1 MPDFILNIKNFLGKL
16 KNFFSFKRKKTKEIQ
31 HTNRKFEKYLENI
44 DILDPAY
51 ESIKEAIEF
60 CQESLYY
67 YEKRIML
74 NNALQTLVIRQQD
87 LEVFNSFSKTD
98 IQKLQNYIDAY
109 KTVSKENTMLKN
121 QIDNYNKM
129 LDYLSKYE
137 KEVETA
143 IKEIEYYEQRQ
154 AGLKR
159 DMAYISGEKE
169 ELIYSKE
176 HLEQG
181 LDFLYKFS
189 IGLVCM
195 LAIITFVLGVLKI
208 MYNYEIF
215 VPLSILA
222 VFAIILGSATY
233 IFQRKFRYELQRNV
247 LLQSRALELLNR
259 TKALYVN
266 CTGFLNYEYK
276 KYKVRN
282 SEMLRNNWDE
292 YTYQKQISRRHIA
305 MNNRTEELVTNIT
318 KMLQEKGIQE
328 CNELFE
334 QLINLISL
342 EDKRALYRDVKAQ
355 KDDIEKQ
362 LEQLDI
368 NQEKLWGQLIDLQQ
382 KDTTEDNIIS
392 HIIKEYEQEVDKI
405 LNDKVNV
412 QTLTDVEAPT
422 NSESPINSESSIEE
436 AAEQQ
441 QKEENIE

>member
-1 MPDFILNIKNFLGKL
+1 MPNFILNIKNFLGKL
-16 KNFFSFKRKKTKEIQ
+16 KNIFSFKRKKPKEIQ
-31 HTNRKFEKYLENI
+31 HTNKKFENYLENI

-51 ESIKEAIEF
+51 EIIKETIEF

-74 NNALQTLVIRQQD
+74 NDTLQSLVIRQQD

-98 IQKLQNYIDAY
+98 IQKLQNYIDTY
-109 KTVSKENTMLKN
+109 KTVFKENTILKN

-159 DMAYISGEKE
+159 DIAYINGERE

-189 IGLVCM
+189 IVLVCM

-215 VPLSILA
+215 VPLAILA
-222 VFAIILGSATY
+222 VFAIILGAATY

-247 LLQSRALELLNR
+247 LLQGRAVELLNR

-282 SEMLRNNWDE
+282 SEMLKNNWDE

-328 CNELFE
+328 YNELFE

-355 KDDIEKQ
+355 KDDVEKQ

-368 NQEKLWGQLIDLQQ
+368 SQEKLWGQLIDLQQ

-392 HIIKEYEQEVDKI
+392 HIIEEYEQEVNKI
-405 LNDKVNV
+405 LNDKVNIEIP
-412 QTLTDVEAPT
+412 TDAETSTDVEIPT
-422 NSESPINSESSIEE
+422 EEISEHQEESIE
-436 AAEQQ
+436 
-441 QKEENIE
+441 